1 MRAEI
6 NETFISSA
14 GLSGDG
20 PSGLHH
26 MYGLPGGPVSTRA
39 GNSTDA
45 RGDKRNVRHEFRPV
59 GRRALRFA
67 SHATFTRRA
76 RVHTG
81 RKWYRCAKCETRCLS
96 RVPAR
101 RETGPP
107 VCITRNIY
115 PEGPCPHGPEV
126 VPMRAE
132 INETFIA
139 SSGPSGDGPSGLHHT
154 QHFPGGPVS
163 TRAGSG
169 TDAQSARR
177 DVCREFRP
185 VGRRALRF
193 ASHVRF
199 TRRARVHMGRK

>member
-1 MRAEI
+1 M
-6 NETFISSA
+6 
-14 GLSGDG
+14 
-20 PSGLHH
+20 
-26 MYGLPGGPVSTRA
+26 STRA
-39 GNSTDA
+39 VSSTDA

-67 SHATFTRRA
+67 SHATFSRRA

-107 VCITRNIY
+107 VCITCTVY

-132 INETFIA
+132 INETFVT
-139 SSGPSGDGPSGLHHT
+139 SSGPSGDGPSGQRITRTKQVPIAVDAVDTANGWPELVL
-154 QHFPGGPVS
+154 FGPWS
-163 TRAGSG
+163 WEG
-169 TDAQSARR
+169 
-177 DVCREFRP
+177 REL
-185 VGRRALRF
+185 A
-193 ASHVRF
+193 
-199 TRRARVHMGRK
+199 

>member
-6 NETFISSA
+6 NETFVTSS
-14 GLSGDG
+14 GPSGDG

-26 MYGLPGGPVSTRA
+26 TQHFPGGHVSTRA
-39 GNSTDA
+39 GSSTDA
-45 RGDKRNVRHEFRPV
+45 RSARGNVRREFRPV
-59 GRRALRFA
+59 RRRALRFA
-67 SHATFTRRA
+67 SNATFTRRA

-81 RKWYRCAKCETRCLS
+81 RKWYRCAKCETRCLL

-107 VCITRNIY
+107 VCITCTVY

-126 VPMRAE
+126 AQMRE
-132 INETFIA
+132 VRDEMFVA

-169 TDAQSARR
+169 TDGQSARR

-199 TRRARVHMGRK
+199 TRRARVHTGRR